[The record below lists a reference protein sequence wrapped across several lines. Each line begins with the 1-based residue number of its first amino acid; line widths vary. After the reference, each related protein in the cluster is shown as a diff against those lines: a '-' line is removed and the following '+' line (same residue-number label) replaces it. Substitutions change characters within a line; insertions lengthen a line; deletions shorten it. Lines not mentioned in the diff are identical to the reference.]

1 MAKYIMFASVC
12 SLSGFNS
19 LLDKGLAC
27 ADKKTLLVKKN
38 GEFVKLPIE
47 KLDEFKSYVAK
58 FATVTTPEAPVPA
71 PATVANAEV
80 KHFTPNNVDYNKAP
94 MSQMKIGSKSGVT
107 AGIILSNSN
116 GAGFYM
122 HSVSSFSSL
131 LNREDKVSVKDIAEI
146 VKLLSYANKH
156 FLSLAQYNTAIDKL
170 KAIYKGASTD
180 LCKRIIKSLWVNPNL

>member
-1 MAKYIMFASVC
+1 MAKYVMFASV
-12 SLSGFNS
+12 SGLSGFSS

-27 ADKKTLLVKKN
+27 ADKKTLLVKKH

-47 KLDEFKSYVAK
+47 KLDEFKLYVAK
-58 FATVTTPEAPVPA
+58 FATMTTPETSVPA
-71 PATVANAEV
+71 PAETTVVEV
-80 KHFTPNNVDYNKAP
+80 KHFTPADVDYSKSP
-94 MSQMKIGSKSGVT
+94 ISQMKIGSKGIT
-107 AGIILSNSN
+107 AGIVLANSN

-170 KAIYKGASTD
+170 KAIYKGTSTD
-180 LCKRIIKSLWVNPNL
+180 LCKRIIKSLWVNVNL